1 MNDKD
6 QLIEFTREMH
16 ELAKKYDIDIKTTEQ
31 LELTPEN
38 LNKFFKKMEDT
49 MESERK
55 IPSIP
60 PEYLMINDDNQNNYR
75 VFKVE
80 KDRIGEHTG
89 YTVMIPNV
97 SQDVIKKLEDEY
109 EVENIK
115 RKYLSPKIPMENNNE

>member
-1 MNDKD
+1 MDD
-6 QLIEFTREMH
+6 RLIEFARVMH
-16 ELAKKYDIDIKTTEQ
+16 KLAKKYDIDIKTTEQ
-31 LELTPEN
+31 QELTKEN
-38 LNKFFKKMEDT
+38 LDKFFKKMEDA

-60 PEYLMINDDNQNNYR
+60 PEYLMSINSDSQDSYR

-80 KDRIGEHTG
+80 KDRTGECAG
-89 YTVMIPNV
+89 YSIMVPNV
-97 SQDVIKKLEDEY
+97 SQDIIKKLEDEC

>member
-1 MNDKD
+1 MDD
-6 QLIEFTREMH
+6 RLIEFARVMH
-16 ELAKKYDIDIKTTEQ
+16 KLAKKYNIDIKTTEQ
-31 LELTPEN
+31 QELTPEN
-38 LNKFFKKMEDT
+38 LDKFFKKMEDV

-60 PEYLMINDDNQNNYR
+60 PEYLMIINDDNQDNYR

-80 KDRIGEHTG
+80 KDRTGECAG
-89 YTVMIPNV
+89 YTVMAPNV
-97 SQDVIKKLEDEY
+97 SPDVIKKLDDEY

>member
-1 MNDKD
+1 MDD
-6 QLIEFTREMH
+6 RLIEFARVMH
-16 ELAKKYDIDIKTTEQ
+16 KLAKKHDIDIKTTEQ
-31 LELTPEN
+31 QELTKEN
-38 LNKFFKKMEDT
+38 LDKFFKKMEDA

-60 PEYLMINDDNQNNYR
+60 PEYLMSINSDSQDSYR

-80 KDRIGEHTG
+80 KDRTGEYTG
-89 YTVMIPNV
+89 YSIMVPNV
-97 SQDVIKKLEDEY
+97 SQDIIKKLEDEC